1 MVYIVGIG
9 PGSRDYILPKA
20 INTLEE
26 SDIIIGFSRALKSV
40 DFLEKDFICVS
51 SIKEIIS
58 KIDENKNKNK
68 KISVIASGD
77 PLFYGITDYLKKNI
91 EEEIEVIPGISSF
104 QYFASKVSI
113 MWSKAYLG
121 SLHGREDEF
130 FKKVLENKTTIWLT
144 DNINTPKKLCN
155 LLSENNIC
163 AKVYIGENLS
173 YEDEK
178 ITIGKVEELKN
189 RDYDKLSVLIVES
202 I

>member
-9 PGSRDYILPKA
+9 PGSKDYILKKA
-20 INTLEE
+20 IDTLEA

-40 DFLEKDFICVS
+40 EFLEKDFICVS

-58 KIDENKNKNK
+58 KIDQNKNK

-77 PLFYGITDYLKKNI
+77 PLFYGITDYIKKNI
-91 EEEIEVIPGISSF
+91 EENIEIIPGISSF

-121 SLHGREDEF
+121 SLHGRNDEF
-130 FKKVLENKTTIWLT
+130 LKKVLENKISIWLT
-144 DNINTPKKLCN
+144 DNVNTPKKLCN
-155 LLSENNIC
+155 ILSENNIC

-178 ITIGKVEELKN
+178 ITIGKPNELKN
-189 RDYDKLSVLIVES
+189 RDYDRLSVLIVE
-202 I
+202 II